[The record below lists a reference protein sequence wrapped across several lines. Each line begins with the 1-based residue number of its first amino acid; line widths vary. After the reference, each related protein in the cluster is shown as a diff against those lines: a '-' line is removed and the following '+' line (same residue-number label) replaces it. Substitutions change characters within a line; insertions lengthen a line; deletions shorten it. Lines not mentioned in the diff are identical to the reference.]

1 MAENT
6 LKAFSTKKDKMAVN
20 YRNVEK
26 CQMCD
31 HFQGTTGCSVVEG
44 SISPE
49 ATCSMWAMRSN
60 TPTSYR
66 DGQFYLDEYK
76 KTTGS
81 K

>member
-6 LKAFSTKKDKMAVN
+6 LKAFSSKKDKTAVN

-31 HFQGTTGCSVVEG
+31 NIQGSMGCKVVEG

-49 ATCSMWAMRSN
+49 ATCEMWTLRNALPSF
-60 TPTSYR
+60 R

-76 KTTGS
+76 TATKS
-81 K
+81 R

>member
-6 LKAFSTKKDKMAVN
+6 LKAFSSKKDKTAVN
-20 YRNVEK
+20 YRHAEK

-31 HFQGTTGCSVVEG
+31 NYQGNMTCKVVEG
-44 SISPE
+44 SISQE
-49 ATCSMWAMRSN
+49 ATCEMWTLRSAL
-60 TPTSYR
+60 PTYK

-76 KTTGS
+76 KAVS